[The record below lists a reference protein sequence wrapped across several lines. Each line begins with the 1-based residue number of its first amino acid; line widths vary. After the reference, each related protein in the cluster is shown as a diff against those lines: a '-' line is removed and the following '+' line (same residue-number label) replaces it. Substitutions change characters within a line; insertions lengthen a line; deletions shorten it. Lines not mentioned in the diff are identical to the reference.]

1 MGIHMFQF
9 SIGYFCYMPHLF
21 AYAEV
26 VVDEGA
32 IR

>member
-1 MGIHMFQF
+1 MFQF
-9 SIGYFCYMPHLF
+9 SIGYFCFMFHLL

-26 VVDEGA
+26 AVDEGV